1 MIELLKLNRKEA
13 IRGKHS
19 ELEPKADD
27 GIKTHSIEGLG
38 KECSRASD
46 CSRTVHECCNT
57 TSTVSRDLRTKRFS
71 AHD

>member
-46 CSRTVHECCNT
+46 CSRTVLQYNKHGI
-57 TSTVSRDLRTKRFS
+57 KRSQNETF
-71 AHD
+71 